1 MSRKRLD
8 ELMNHPVTDAVV
20 MVMILASVAL
30 LLFEVSVEES
40 HWLFEPAEILG
51 HVFTGLFA
59 LELLLRFLGMP
70 SRRRFLRMYWLDLL
84 AVLPVVRTLRILRVL
99 RILRL
104 FRAGAMAHRR
114 MALLDQAVRQGGTE
128 LLTVVT
134 VVLVVVLTGAIGMNL
149 VERGVNPEVGS
160 LGDSIW
166 SAMYT
171 IVAGEPQLVSP
182 RTTPGRFITYLIM
195 LGGLCFFAMFTGIV
209 SAAMMSRMKS
219 GMEVKVMALDDVKDH
234 VVMCG
239 WNHEA
244 IQVLEEFQADPHWRD
259 KPVVVVA
266 ELEALPDLAPHGIRQ
281 ERVLFVQG
289 DYTRV
294 DVLQK
299 AGVERAAIA
308 ILLSDKTGQRS
319 DQDRDARTVLAA
331 LTIEKLSHKIFT
343 CVELRNRDNMPHL
356 AMAGV
361 EEVVVASEYAG
372 RIIAAAS
379 RTRGIVSMFDEL
391 LTARWGNQIYKADVP
406 AEWIGRKVG
415 WVHQELKEQHKTL
428 LMALERHDID
438 GTHMQV
444 NPDAGDM
451 LAMGDQLVVIA
462 EHFPAVLGTE
472 KRTSSNRKA

>member
-20 MVMILASVAL
+20 MFLILASVAL
-30 LLFEVSVEES
+30 LLFEVSIEED
-40 HWLFEPAEILG
+40 HWLFAPAEILG

-59 LELLLRFLGMP
+59 AELLLRLLGMP
-70 SRRRFLRMYWLDLL
+70 SRRRFLRVYWLDLL
-84 AVLPVVRTLRILRVL
+84 AVLPFTRSLRILRVL

-104 FRAGAMAHRR
+104 FRAGALAHRR

-134 VVLVVVLTGAIGMNL
+134 VVLVVVLTGAIGINL
-149 VERGVNPEVGS
+149 VERQVNPDVHS
-160 LGDSIW
+160 LSDSLW
-166 SAMYT
+166 AAMYT
-171 IVAGEPQLVSP
+171 IVAGEPQLTSP
-182 RTTPGRFITYLIM
+182 RTTAGRFIFYLVM

-209 SAAMMSRMKS
+209 SAAMVNRMKS
-219 GMEVKVMALDDVKDH
+219 GMEVKVMALEDVKDH
-234 VVMCG
+234 VVVCG

-244 IQVLEEFQADPHWRD
+244 IQVLEEFQADGHWRD
-259 KPVVVVA
+259 RPMVVVA
-266 ELEALPDLAPHGIRQ
+266 EIEALPDLAPYGIRQ
-281 ERVLFVQG
+281 ERVLFLQG
-289 DYTRV
+289 DYTKV

-299 AGVERAAIA
+299 AGIERAAVA
-308 ILLSDKTGQRS
+308 ILLADGSGQRS

-331 LTIEKLSHKIFT
+331 LTIEKLNRKIFT
-343 CVELRNRDNMPHL
+343 CVELRNRDNMQHL

-379 RTRGIVSMFDEL
+379 RTRGLVGMLDEL
-391 LTARWGNQIYKADVP
+391 LTARWGNQVYKADVP
-406 AEWIGRKVG
+406 DGWIGRKVG
-415 WVHQELKEQHKTL
+415 WAHQELKEQHAAL

-444 NPDAGDM
+444 NPAAGDM
-451 LAMGDQLVVIA
+451 LAAGDQLVVIA
-462 EHFPAVLGTE
+462 ERFPAVLGTE
-472 KRTSSNRKA
+472 KRTSATRKA